1 MKVVPGHPDKSKGCC
16 TPQRESG
23 PEFTLIEAPAMARA
37 YCNGPSTDGMIRL
50 DGGTFLM
57 GYEGPEAGKE
67 DGEGPVR
74 EVQLK
79 PFWLDV
85 TAVTNEQFEQFVDAT
100 GHVTESERFGWAF
113 VFIGQLPQ
121 SKQRKLKSSQTVPG
135 LQWWYAIEGAYWRKP
150 EGPGS
155 NIKKRMDHPV
165 VSVSWNDAKAYAQWA
180 GKRLPT
186 EAEWEYAA
194 RGPHEQKMFPW
205 GNNLEPGG
213 KHRCN
218 VWQGDFPSKNTAA
231 DGYAW
236 TAPARSFRKS
246 EWGFYNMIGNVWEW
260 VDDWFSPSWH
270 ADATPDTRINPA
282 GPSSGETRVMKGGS
296 FLCHESYCNRYR
308 LGARSANTPDAAAT
322 NLGFR
327 CAMDV
332 TE

>member
-1 MKVVPGHPDKSKGCC
+1 MKEIPMHPDKSKGCC
-16 TPQRESG
+16 TPQRESS
-23 PEFTLIEAPAMARA
+23 PQSTPVEAPAKPRA
-37 YCNGPSTDGMIRL
+37 CSSAPATQGMIRL

-57 GYEGPEAGKE
+57 GYEGPEAGE
-67 DGEGPVR
+67 ADGEGPVR
-74 EVQLK
+74 EVQLN

-85 TAVTNEQFEQFVDAT
+85 TAVTNEQFGRFVDAT
-100 GHVTESERFGWAF
+100 GYVTESEHFGWAF
-113 VFIGQLPQ
+113 VFIGQLPH

-135 LQWWYAIEGAYWRKP
+135 LQWWYAVEGAYWRKP

-165 VSVSWNDAKAYAQWA
+165 VSVSWNDAVAYAQWA

-194 RGPHEQKMFPW
+194 RGPHEQRMFPW
-205 GNNLEPGG
+205 GDKLEPGG

-236 TAPARSFRKS
+236 TAPARAFRKS

-260 VDDWFSPSWH
+260 VGDWFSPTWH
-270 ADATPDTRINPA
+270 ADATPETRINPA
-282 GPSSGETRVMKGGS
+282 GPPSGETRVMKGGS

-308 LGARSANTPDAAAT
+308 LGARSTNTPDAATT

-332 TE
+332 T